1 MLVLPLITLL
11 AGSLS
16 AQSVTKN
23 GITYSVLSE
32 AASTATAQAEDT
44 SIKEA
49 DIEATVSIND
59 KDYNVTII
67 PFNAFKDC
75 DSLAS
80 VTIPSSVIMLG
91 GNAFQN
97 CTSLKSIDIP
107 SNVKNI
113 FTNVFSG
120 CESLE
125 SVSIPDGISAIKEG
139 LFNGCTSLK
148 SVEIPQSVSSIEAKA
163 FKNCKNLAQISIP
176 AAVKEIGDSALYN
189 CQSIET
195 LYIPQNVATIGSNAL
210 DGMDKCSGFYVNY
223 QNSNYKGDNG
233 VLFTKNGIVL
243 VKYPAAKTDKEYT
256 IPESTRVLIFNMQS
270 FQNCSNLE
278 KVNVP
283 VNMANNLAFRVAT
296 L

>member
-1 MLVLPLITLL
+1 MSCFTGCSEL
-11 AGSLS
+11 
-16 AQSVTKN
+16 QSVPAELFKSSGAFT
-23 GITYSVLSE
+23 TVTQ
-32 AASTATAQAEDT
+32 TA
-44 SIKEA
+44 
-49 DIEATVSIND
+49 
-59 KDYNVTII
+59 YNNI
-67 PFNAFKDC
+67 FKDC
-75 DSLAS
+75 
-80 VTIPSSVIMLG
+80 
-91 GNAFQN
+91 
-97 CTSLKSIDIP
+97 TSLTEVPAGLFDGFTLVTAFTDAINGCASLTTLP
-107 SNVKNI
+107 AGLFATNTAVTS
-113 FTNVFSG
+113 FTNVF
-120 CESLE
+120 
-125 SVSIPDGISAIKEG
+125 K
-139 LFNGCTSLK
+139 GCTSLK

-283 VNMANNLAFRVAT
+283 VNMANNLAFPGCNALTDVNVASGNSSYKSVDGVVFT
-296 L
+296 ADG